1 MSNRRAGQTEEEY
14 LERCSKVWKK
24 IETEG
29 LKGEW
34 IPAVKVVSFGSC
46 IRQSAGTIGRGRK
59 NVQAEQKNN
68 NNKCRKR

>member
-29 LKGEW
+29 LKGE
-34 IPAVKVVSFGSC
+34 
-46 IRQSAGTIGRGRK
+46 
-59 NVQAEQKNN
+59 
-68 NNKCRKR
+68 